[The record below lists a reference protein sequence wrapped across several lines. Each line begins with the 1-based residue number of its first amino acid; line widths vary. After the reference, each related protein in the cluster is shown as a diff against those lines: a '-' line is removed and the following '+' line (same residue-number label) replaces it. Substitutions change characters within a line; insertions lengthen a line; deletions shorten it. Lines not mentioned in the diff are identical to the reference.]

1 MDNDRNI
8 SKANR
13 KTQPSLEQQKYQSS
27 IEKTEVCNNQ
37 KKALDRL
44 IQVMSN
50 VKKNADVCGDSLSP
64 SFSMSVE
71 QIKNGYI
78 DFKKRVVKVRFIT
91 EITKENLSYCKELMQ
106 YVELRHINNIKG
118 NMAISET
125 EYVATAKLDGEAK
138 PITQTIYSNVK
149 AIIEQNRY
157 FFENLWINAITAKQR
172 ITEIEAGIEPTK
184 TEIIENR
191 KEISKRII
199 DLAKQSNELRIY
211 STIGGMRLIYND
223 FFEIY
228 KDVIKNQRNGKH
240 EGIKWITSIYNKQD
254 IEIVTIFL
262 NEGINVHHVKSV
274 PFSSF
279 ALSNKMLNSTIEKMD
294 KGKMVTNL
302 LSSNDVLYRNHYNAI
317 FKELW
322 KVSIDASNRIKD
334 IEEGRYIN
342 VEVLPN
348 PKESIKWVSELNKTA
363 KEEILILLSSENGLL
378 RTERKGGLDLLNE
391 LAAKG
396 IKIKMIV
403 PTKVTNK
410 NNEIDPIK
418 LKYKH
423 IQFRNLQFSLQMIIG
438 ITIVDRI
445 KSMIF
450 EIKDDSK
457 NNFQQAL
464 GLAIYIEGKSTA
476 LSYISIFDSLWK
488 QTELFERLK
497 QAFIQLQIHE
507 KMQKDFINTAA
518 HELRT
523 PLQPILGFSEHIRN
537 KANDKE
543 QIELLDIIIKNTKKL
558 KKLSDDILD
567 VSKIESNS
575 FKLNKDRFALD
586 ILVLDIIKEFEHKSY
601 NDKKIK
607 FEYYRDN
614 PNQEYILY
622 GDKNRIGQVIF
633 NLISNSIKFISK
645 GGKIIIIIEKA
656 KSNYKN
662 RAITV
667 TIKDTGIGID
677 DEIYPNLFT
686 KFVTKSFQGTGLGL
700 YISKNIIEAHG
711 GKIWGE
717 NNKDGK
723 GATFGFTLPIKNR
736 PIN

>member
-1 MDNDRNI
+1 
-8 SKANR
+8 
-13 KTQPSLEQQKYQSS
+13 
-27 IEKTEVCNNQ
+27 
-37 KKALDRL
+37 
-44 IQVMSN
+44 
-50 VKKNADVCGDSLSP
+50 
-64 SFSMSVE
+64 
-71 QIKNGYI
+71 
-78 DFKKRVVKVRFIT
+78 
-91 EITKENLSYCKELMQ
+91 
-106 YVELRHINNIKG
+106 
-118 NMAISET
+118 
-125 EYVATAKLDGEAK
+125 
-138 PITQTIYSNVK
+138 
-149 AIIEQNRY
+149 
-157 FFENLWINAITAKQR
+157 
-172 ITEIEAGIEPTK
+172 
-184 TEIIENR
+184 
-191 KEISKRII
+191 
-199 DLAKQSNELRIY
+199 
-211 STIGGMRLIYND
+211 
-223 FFEIY
+223 
-228 KDVIKNQRNGKH
+228 
-240 EGIKWITSIYNKQD
+240 
-254 IEIVTIFL
+254 
-262 NEGINVHHVKSV
+262 
-274 PFSSF
+274 
-279 ALSNKMLNSTIEKMD
+279 
-294 KGKMVTNL
+294 
-302 LSSNDVLYRNHYNAI
+302 
-317 FKELW
+317 
-322 KVSIDASNRIKD
+322 
-334 IEEGRYIN
+334 
-342 VEVLPN
+342 
-348 PKESIKWVSELNKTA
+348 
-363 KEEILILLSSENGLL
+363 
-378 RTERKGGLDLLNE
+378 
-391 LAAKG
+391 
-396 IKIKMIV
+396 
-403 PTKVTNK
+403 
-410 NNEIDPIK
+410 
-418 LKYKH
+418 
-423 IQFRNLQFSLQMIIG
+423 MIIG

-457 NNFQQAL
+457 YNFQQAL

-488 QTELFERLK
+488 QTELYERLK

-575 FKLNKDRFALD
+575 FNLNKDRFALD

-662 RAITV
+662 RTITL

>member
-1 MDNDRNI
+1 
-8 SKANR
+8 
-13 KTQPSLEQQKYQSS
+13 
-27 IEKTEVCNNQ
+27 
-37 KKALDRL
+37 
-44 IQVMSN
+44 
-50 VKKNADVCGDSLSP
+50 
-64 SFSMSVE
+64 
-71 QIKNGYI
+71 
-78 DFKKRVVKVRFIT
+78 
-91 EITKENLSYCKELMQ
+91 
-106 YVELRHINNIKG
+106 
-118 NMAISET
+118 
-125 EYVATAKLDGEAK
+125 
-138 PITQTIYSNVK
+138 
-149 AIIEQNRY
+149 
-157 FFENLWINAITAKQR
+157 
-172 ITEIEAGIEPTK
+172 
-184 TEIIENR
+184 
-191 KEISKRII
+191 
-199 DLAKQSNELRIY
+199 
-211 STIGGMRLIYND
+211 
-223 FFEIY
+223 
-228 KDVIKNQRNGKH
+228 
-240 EGIKWITSIYNKQD
+240 
-254 IEIVTIFL
+254 
-262 NEGINVHHVKSV
+262 
-274 PFSSF
+274 
-279 ALSNKMLNSTIEKMD
+279 
-294 KGKMVTNL
+294 
-302 LSSNDVLYRNHYNAI
+302 
-317 FKELW
+317 
-322 KVSIDASNRIKD
+322 
-334 IEEGRYIN
+334 
-342 VEVLPN
+342 
-348 PKESIKWVSELNKTA
+348 
-363 KEEILILLSSENGLL
+363 
-378 RTERKGGLDLLNE
+378 
-391 LAAKG
+391 
-396 IKIKMIV
+396 
-403 PTKVTNK
+403 
-410 NNEIDPIK
+410 
-418 LKYKH
+418 
-423 IQFRNLQFSLQMIIG
+423 MIIG

-457 NNFQQAL
+457 YNFQQAL

-488 QTELFERLK
+488 QTDVCERLK

-575 FKLNKDRFALD
+575 FNLNKDRFALD

-607 FEYYRDN
+607 FEYYRAN

-723 GATFGFTLPIKNR
+723 GATFGFRLPIKNR

>member
-1 MDNDRNI
+1 
-8 SKANR
+8 
-13 KTQPSLEQQKYQSS
+13 
-27 IEKTEVCNNQ
+27 
-37 KKALDRL
+37 
-44 IQVMSN
+44 
-50 VKKNADVCGDSLSP
+50 
-64 SFSMSVE
+64 
-71 QIKNGYI
+71 
-78 DFKKRVVKVRFIT
+78 
-91 EITKENLSYCKELMQ
+91 MQ

-157 FFENLWINAITAKQR
+157 FFENLWINAITAKKR
-172 ITEIEAGIEPTK
+172 ITKIEAGKEPNK

-378 RTERKGGLDLLNE
+378 RTERTGGLDLLNE

-396 IKIKMIV
+396 IK
-403 PTKVTNK
+403 
-410 NNEIDPIK
+410 
-418 LKYKH
+418 
-423 IQFRNLQFSLQMIIG
+423 
-438 ITIVDRI
+438 
-445 KSMIF
+445 SMIF

-457 NNFQQAL
+457 YNFQQAL

-723 GATFGFTLPIKNR
+723 GATFGFRLPIKNR